1 MKVETRDVF
10 TKRLQ
15 MKTIINLIND
25 IVTERTSLKT
35 TITGKLQQQK
45 ITSHEKRQK
54 FRRRQV
60 DNKTNDIDTTIIQ
73 TEKLFFLG
81 LVFF

>member
-1 MKVETRDVF
+1 MKVETKRDVF

-25 IVTERTSLKT
+25 IVTERTSLET
-35 TITGKLQQQK
+35 TITRKLPQLK

-54 FRRRQV
+54 L
-60 DNKTNDIDTTIIQ
+60 DSKTNEIDTTIIQ
-73 TEKLFFLG
+73 TETFFLG
-81 LVFF
+81 LVFS